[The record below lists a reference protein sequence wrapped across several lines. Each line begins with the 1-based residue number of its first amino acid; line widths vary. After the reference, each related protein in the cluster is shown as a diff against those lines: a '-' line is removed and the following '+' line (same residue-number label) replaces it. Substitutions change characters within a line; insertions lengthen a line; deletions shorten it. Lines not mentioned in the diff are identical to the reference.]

1 MRATKE
7 ICTRIIKIMKTIILS
22 VLTILLTWQASAQM
36 PQYQNQNR
44 SAGFAGMNGGRF
56 YGKVLDA
63 KTNKPID
70 AATIQLSQ
78 MVKDTATNEMT
89 EKVVALVI
97 SNKKGDFAIEN
108 IPVRGKY
115 SLLITAVGYGPAFDE
130 IGFDMNAGG
139 NNGQGM
145 PSFDKDLGNYKMD
158 VNVEQLEGVVVTA
171 NKSMLQMGIDRKVFN
186 VEKDI
191 SATGGTAVDVMK
203 NVPSVSVD
211 IDGNVSLRNKSPQL
225 LVDGRP
231 TSLTL
236 DQIPADEI
244 ESVEIITNPSAKFD
258 ASGGGAGILNI
269 ILKKNR
275 KPGYNGNLRA
285 NVDTKASYGLGGDL
299 NMRQGKVNLFVN
311 ANLNKRKGTGENN
324 TIRTD
329 HLDDMIANFNQS
341 GTNKNDGHFA
351 FGRAGLDYFID
362 NRNTFSISGMVVN
375 GKFNNT
381 GLTNITRDTT
391 WNSIFSS
398 ENGLINTS
406 SAFEFK
412 NVGGTLGF
420 KHNFAKPSKDIT
432 ADLNYS
438 SSNNTGNSL
447 ISTQYFDALGN
458 PKTDLYKQ
466 LTKNS
471 GNTKNLIV
479 QTDFTNPI
487 SSNVKLEAGLRGAVR
502 LYESQNENFMSDMH
516 SNDFIPLT
524 SLNSKYKFNDQVYAG
539 YVTYSQKLNNFS
551 YQLGGRIESS
561 FYSGEM
567 IDSNKTFSNKYPFS
581 FFPSVFLTQKLTDN
595 QDIQLNYTRK
605 INRPNFFQ
613 LIPYYDFSD
622 SLNISKGNPG
632 LKPEFTNLL
641 ELSYQLNLKN
651 GNNIVATAYYRNTN
665 DLITRYTYRDLNPN
679 NKLADSIFISSFTNA
694 SSSNA
699 YGLELTSM
707 NRIAKWWNI
716 TTNVNLYNS
725 SINGTNLNTGLTNNQ
740 VSWFGKI
747 NSTFTLPY
755 SISIQ
760 LTADYTSKTILPPAR
775 GGGGGGMMWGGP
787 MSTANG
793 YSDPTYGFDL
803 SVKKDLFKDRSASV
817 SLSMNDVFATR
828 VFSTHSRADFS
839 KTVYSIQDNERF
851 RNPQVVKLSF
861 NWRFGKM
868 DSTLF
873 KRKNMKAE
881 QQGMQNS
888 MEGMQQ

>member
-1 MRATKE
+1 
-7 ICTRIIKIMKTIILS
+7 MKTIFLS
-22 VLTILLTWQASAQM
+22 VLITILTFQVSAQM
-36 PQYQNQNR
+36 PQNR
-44 SAGFAGMNGGRF
+44 NWTGGSPSGSMNGGRF
-56 YGKVLDA
+56 YGKVVDG
-63 KTNKPID
+63 KNNKPID

-78 MVKDTATNEMT
+78 TVRDSATQEMN
-89 EKVVALVI
+89 EKVIALVI
-97 SNKKGDFAIEN
+97 SDRKGDFSVEN

-115 SLLITAVGYGPAFDE
+115 NLLITAVGYSPHFDE
-130 IGFDMNAGG
+130 VSFEMLSGG
-139 NNGQGM
+139 DRSQM
-145 PSFDKDLGNYKMD
+145 MTAFDKDLGNFKME

-186 VEKDI
+186 VDKDI
-191 SATGGTAVDVMK
+191 SAAGGTAVDVMK
-203 NVPSVSVD
+203 NVPSISVD

-231 TSLTL
+231 TTLTL
-236 DQIPADEI
+236 EQIPADEI

-275 KPGYNGNLRA
+275 KPGYNGNVRA
-285 NVDTKASYGLGGDL
+285 NADTKNSYGLGGDINL
-299 NMRQGKVNLFVN
+299 RQGKFNFF
-311 ANLNKRKGTGENN
+311 ANGNFNKRNGTGENN
-324 TIRTD
+324 TLRTD
-329 HLDDMIANFNQS
+329 HIDGLTANFNQS
-341 GTNKNDGHFA
+341 GTTKNDGHFA
-351 FGRAGLDYFID
+351 FGRAGVDYFVD
-362 NRNTFSISGMVVN
+362 NRNTLSLSGMLMN
-375 GKFNNT
+375 GKFDNT
-381 GLTNITRDTT
+381 GLTSIIRDTT
-391 WNSIFSS
+391 WNNILSS
-398 ENGLINTS
+398 ENGTINTS
-406 SAFEFK
+406 SNYEFN

-420 KHNFAKPSKDIT
+420 KHNFAKPNKDIT

-438 SSNNTGNSL
+438 ASRNNGNTL
-447 ISTQYFDALGN
+447 INTQYFDDLGN
-458 PKTDLYKQ
+458 PKTDLFRQ
-466 LTKNS
+466 ITKNN

-487 SSNVKLEAGLRGAVR
+487 TQNIKLEAGLRGAVR
-502 LYESQNENFMSDMH
+502 TNESKNENFMSN
-516 SNDFIPLT
+516 SATGDFI
-524 SLNSKYKFNDQVYAG
+524 SLKALDSRYKFNDQVYAG
-539 YVTYSQKLNNFS
+539 YITYSQKLNNFS

-561 FYSGEM
+561 FYKGEL
-567 IDSNKTFSNKYPFS
+567 IDSNQVFSNKYPFS
-581 FFPSVFLTQKLTDN
+581 FFPSVFLTQKINDN

-613 LIPYYDFSD
+613 LIPYYDFTD

-632 LKPEFTNLL
+632 LKPEFTNLV

-651 GNNIVATAYYRNTN
+651 GNNIVTTAYYRNTN

-679 NKLADSIFISSFTNA
+679 NATADSIFISSFTNA

-699 YGLELTSM
+699 YGLEVTSM

-725 SINGTNLNTGLTNNQ
+725 SINGSNLDIGLTNNQ

-747 NSTFTLPY
+747 NSTFTLPHN
-755 SISIQ
+755 ISLQ

-793 YSDPTYGFDL
+793 YSDPTYGFDF
-803 SVKKDLFKDRSASV
+803 SVKKDLFKDRSASI
-817 SLSMNDVFATR
+817 SLSMNDIFATR

-851 RNPQVVKLSF
+851 RNPQVVRLSL

-868 DSTLF
+868 DTSLF

-881 QQGMQNS
+881 QQGMQS
-888 MEGMQQ
+888 GMEGMQQ

>member
-1 MRATKE
+1 
-7 ICTRIIKIMKTIILS
+7 MKTIFLS
-22 VLTILLTWQASAQM
+22 VLITVLTFQVSAQM
-36 PQYQNQNR
+36 PQNR
-44 SAGFAGMNGGRF
+44 NWTPGSPSGSMNGGRF
-56 YGKVLDA
+56 YGKVVDG
-63 KTNKPID
+63 KNNKPIE

-78 MVKDTATNEMT
+78 TVRDSATQQMD
-89 EKVVALVI
+89 EKVIALVI
-97 SNKKGDFAIEN
+97 SDRKGDFSVEN
-108 IPVRGKY
+108 IPARGKY
-115 SLLITAVGYGPAFDE
+115 NLLITAVGYSPHFDE
-130 IGFDMNAGG
+130 VGFDMPSGG
-139 NNGQGM
+139 DRSQMMGA
-145 PSFDKDLGNYKMD
+145 FDKDLGNFKME

-186 VEKDI
+186 VDKDI
-191 SATGGTAVDVMK
+191 SAAGGTAVDVMK
-203 NVPSVSVD
+203 NVPSISVD

-231 TSLTL
+231 TTLTL
-236 DQIPADEI
+236 EQIPADEI

-275 KPGYNGNLRA
+275 KPGYNGNVRA
-285 NVDTKASYGLGGDL
+285 NADTKNSYGLGGDINL
-299 NMRQGKVNLFVN
+299 KQGKFNFF
-311 ANLNKRKGTGENN
+311 ANGNFNKRNGTGENN
-324 TIRTD
+324 TLRTD
-329 HLDDMIANFNQS
+329 HIDGLTANFNQS
-341 GTNKNDGHFA
+341 GTTKNDGHFA
-351 FGRAGLDYFID
+351 FGRAGVDYFVD
-362 NRNTFSISGMVVN
+362 NRNTLSLSGMLMN
-375 GKFNNT
+375 GKFDNT
-381 GLTNITRDTT
+381 GLTSIIRDTT
-391 WNSIFSS
+391 WNNILSS
-398 ENGLINTS
+398 ENGTINTS
-406 SAFEFK
+406 SNYEFN

-420 KHNFAKPSKDIT
+420 KHNFAKPNKDIT

-438 SSNNTGNSL
+438 ASRNNGNTL
-447 ISTQYFDALGN
+447 INTQYFDDLGN
-458 PKTDLYKQ
+458 PKTDLFRQ
-466 LTKNS
+466 ITKNN

-487 SSNVKLEAGLRGAVR
+487 TQNIKLEAGLRGAVR
-502 LYESQNENFMSDMH
+502 TNESKNENFMSN
-516 SNDFIPLT
+516 SATGDFI
-524 SLNSKYKFNDQVYAG
+524 SLKALDSRYKFNDQVYAG
-539 YVTYSQKLNNFS
+539 YITYSQKLNNFS

-561 FYSGEM
+561 FYKGEL
-567 IDSNKTFSNKYPFS
+567 IDSNQVFSNKYPFS
-581 FFPSVFLTQKLTDN
+581 FFPSVFLTQKINDN

-613 LIPYYDFSD
+613 LIPYYDFTD

-632 LKPEFTNLL
+632 LKPEFTNLV

-651 GNNIVATAYYRNTN
+651 GNNIVTTAYYRNTN

-679 NKLADSIFISSFTNA
+679 NAAADSIFISSFTNA

-699 YGLELTSM
+699 YGLEVTSM

-725 SINGTNLNTGLTNNQ
+725 SINGSNLDIGLTNNQ

-747 NSTFTLPY
+747 NSTFTLPHN
-755 SISIQ
+755 ISLQ

-803 SVKKDLFKDRSASV
+803 SVKKDLFKDRSASI
-817 SLSMNDVFATR
+817 SLSMNDIFATR

-851 RNPQVVKLSF
+851 RNPQVVRLSL

-868 DSTLF
+868 DTSLF

-881 QQGMQNS
+881 QQGMQS
-888 MEGMQQ
+888 GMEGMQQ